1 MGGIKHLAQVLLA
14 EGRLAEQD
22 GRRNEAAT
30 SYLQAIE
37 LGHHSTRGG
46 VVLDKLVGIAI
57 EQLGFRALAE
67 LSPQLSAEP
76 CRDALKKLETLEATR
91 EPTEV
96 IRRSELAF
104 TRRVFGLPQRLLT
117 WLPDRRARLHALQ
130 RLAHGVRLSRTALV
144 DLAVLAFEKEKN
156 RRPKGWTDLVPDYL
170 SIIPL
175 DPATGKPLDY
185 RF

>member
-1 MGGIKHLAQVLLA
+1 
-14 EGRLAEQD
+14 
-22 GRRNEAAT
+22 
-30 SYLQAIE
+30 
-37 LGHHSTRGG
+37 
-46 VVLDKLVGIAI
+46 
-57 EQLGFRALAE
+57 
-67 LSPQLSAEP
+67 
-76 CRDALKKLETLEATR
+76 LETLEATR

-117 WLPDRRARLHALQ
+117 WLPDRRVRIHALQ